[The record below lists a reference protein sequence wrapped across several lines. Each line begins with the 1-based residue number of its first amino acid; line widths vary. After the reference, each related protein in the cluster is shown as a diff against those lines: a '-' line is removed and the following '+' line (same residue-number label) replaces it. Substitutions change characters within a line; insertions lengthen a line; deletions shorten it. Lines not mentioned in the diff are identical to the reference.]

1 MKTLYL
7 DCSMGAAGD
16 MLMAALIE
24 LIPDREAFISR
35 LNHLGI
41 PGVHAS
47 CVPSVKCGITGSHI
61 AVTVHGTEEH
71 SHDHEHTHE
80 HDHAHD
86 HEHEHTHE
94 HDHNHNHDHND
105 GHSHG
110 SGIQEISHLIMDHL
124 ELSAQV
130 RQDAMAVYRLLAGAE
145 SRAHG
150 VPVDQVHFH
159 EVGELDAVT
168 DIVGVCLLMEML
180 APERIIASPVHVGS
194 GQVRSAHGILPVP
207 APATANL
214 LQGVPIYSGSI
225 RGELCT
231 PTGAAL
237 LKHFVD
243 EFGPM
248 PVMTVS
254 AIGYGMGTK
263 DFEAA
268 NCIRA
273 FLGSG
278 SDADRS
284 VSEICCNLD
293 DMTPEA
299 IGFVQEILFENGALD
314 VYTIPI
320 GMKKSRPGI
329 ILCCLCRKEQTD
341 EMSGLILRHTTS
353 LGVRIAEFRRSVL
366 ERSQSLVDTAYGPI
380 RVKTA
385 TANGISKSKAEF
397 DDVARIA
404 RENNLTLSEVQRL
417 INPTGN

>member
-35 LNHLGI
+35 LNQLGI

-47 CVPSVKCGITGSHI
+47 CTPSVKCGITGSHI
-61 AVTVHGTEEH
+61 TVTVHGTEEH
-71 SHDHEHTHE
+71 
-80 HDHAHD
+80 
-86 HEHEHTHE
+86 
-94 HDHNHNHDHND
+94 NHDHKH

-110 SGIQEISHLIMDHL
+110 SGIHEISHLIMDHL
-124 ELSAQV
+124 ELSGHV
-130 RQDAMAVYRLLAGAE
+130 RQDAMAVYRLLADAE
-145 SRAHG
+145 SQAHG

-168 DIVGVCLLMEML
+168 DIVGVCMLMEML

-214 LQGVPIYSGSI
+214 LRGVPIYSGSI

-237 LKHFVD
+237 LKHFVN

-268 NCIRA
+268 NCVRA
-273 FLGSG
+273 FIGSAG
-278 SDADRS
+278 DTAGS

-341 EMSGLILRHTTS
+341 AMSGLILRHTTS
-353 LGVRIAEFRRSVL
+353 LGVRIGEYRRSVL
-366 ERSQSLVDTAYGPI
+366 ERSQSLAETAYGPVRI
-380 RVKTA
+380 KTA
-385 TANGISKSKAEF
+385 TANGITKRKAEF

-404 RENNLTLSEVQRL
+404 RENNLTLPEVLRL
-417 INPTGN
+417 IN